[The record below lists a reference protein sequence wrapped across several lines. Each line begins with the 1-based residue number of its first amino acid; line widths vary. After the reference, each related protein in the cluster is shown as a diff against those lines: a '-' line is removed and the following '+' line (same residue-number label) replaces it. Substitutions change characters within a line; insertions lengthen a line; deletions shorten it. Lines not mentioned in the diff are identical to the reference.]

1 MEGGFFVIEYLFSP
15 GMPVIQ
21 RIYIN
26 TELSVTN
33 KNNINQTQ
41 YERGKRGKDHAKEK
55 YINMCTT

>member
-1 MEGGFFVIEYLFSP
+1 MQVMEGGFFVIEYLFSP

-21 RIYIN
+21 RKYIN

-41 YERGKRGKDHAKEK
+41 YERGKRGK
-55 YINMCTT
+55 IPC